1 MHTTKKVQ
9 CRIWI
14 LALRITMI
22 GLPCVLPLW
31 LAVSH
36 TVGRVW
42 GTCWGAFA
50 FGAMFFFTLQ
60 ANTSCQDVWQ
70 QDDALRCLLG
80 VLQVMASVLSG
91 EAICRTQFMN
101 DWKCLGITVAKVSEV
116 LSLFILVVYRTA
128 EPACG
133 HPPSFGGFPNDG
145 HPSHSTILVLKQIET
160 NGDLGIPHFQKVPNY
175 HIHRYSWMAFPQ
187 SQRIDKCIRMGYLK
201 WYINV

>member
-1 MHTTKKVQ
+1 MHTQQVR

-22 GLPCVLPLW
+22 GMSCPFGWPFHTPSAGCGAHAGVPLHS
-31 LAVSH
+31 VR
-36 TVGRVW
+36 G
-42 GTCWGAFA
+42 
-50 FGAMFFFTLQ
+50 FFFHPSGQ
-60 ANTSCQDVWQ
+60 HI
-70 QDDALRCLLG
+70 
-80 VLQVMASVLSG
+80 LSG
-91 EAICRTQFMN
+91 CMTARRCAKVLAGGVPGSGQRAVRGGYLPHAIYERL
-101 DWKCLGITVAKVSEV
+101 KCLGISVAKVSEV

-187 SQRIDKCIRMGYLK
+187 SQRIDKC
-201 WYINV
+201 

>member
-1 MHTTKKVQ
+1 MHTQQVR

-22 GLPCVLPLW
+22 GMPCVLPLW

-50 FGAMFFFTLQ
+50 FGARFFFHPSGQ
-60 ANTSCQDVWQ
+60 HI
-70 QDDALRCLLG
+70 
-80 VLQVMASVLSG
+80 LSG
-91 EAICRTQFMN
+91 CMTARRCAKVLAGGVPGYGQHAVRGGYLPHAIYERL
-101 DWKCLGITVAKVSEV
+101 KCLGISVAKVSEV

-145 HPSHSTILVLKQIET
+145 HPSHSTILGLKQIET

-187 SQRIDKCIRMGYLK
+187 SQRIDKC
-201 WYINV
+201 